1 MSTST
6 YLVFLEERATDVT
19 VERVGE
25 VVLQVLETRL
35 ENLVLLGVVDAHD
48 EQRDEPGERVLVHR
62 VDVGQV
68 GDAEE
73 EDGAVDGDR
82 LVAEASLVDFLL
94 SLLSDRLQRKQTQ
107 TMAHAHSYHTVSW
120 SCNAICFR

>member
-1 MSTST
+1 M
-6 YLVFLEERATDVT
+6 
-19 VERVGE
+19 
-25 VVLQVLETRL
+25 VLQVLETRL